1 MNLPSERSS
10 APGPRFTVAQHP
22 IGTWR
27 PPRVYVITWCGEIE
41 QLWGTLLTFRT
52 LRVGYPTA
60 AVTVIDN
67 ASLEEARPAIER
79 AAKDAGCEY
88 VQRTTRA
95 PHGAILGDVLARV
108 DEPIVF
114 VDPDV
119 IFWESCEGWT
129 FDRALIAGRLIPMR
143 EGRPGFFVLPR
154 LHTSHLW
161 ITHPP
166 LVREALLAQEHC
178 FFPMSREFI
187 SYAFQQHVFKLGGPW
202 LFVDTGAALYSY
214 LANFAYAFGPRELD
228 AYDHIWSGT
237 HPRVHNESSHPA
249 VLARRTVHEIA
260 RDGDYRSLRGV
271 WRAQEQRF
279 QAEARDFAMLAA
291 AGAFAMPPPL
301 ACPENEG

>member
-1 MNLPSERSS
+1 MNLPSERS

-22 IGTWR
+22 VGTWR

-52 LRVGYPTA
+52 LRDGYPTA

-67 ASLEEARPAIER
+67 ASVEEARAAIAR
-79 AAKDAGCEY
+79 AAKDAGCAY
-88 VQRTTRA
+88 VQRTVRA
-95 PHGAILGDVLARV
+95 SHGAILGDVLARA

-143 EGRPGFFVLPR
+143 EASPGFFGLPR

-161 ITHPP
+161 ITNPP
-166 LVREALLAQEHC
+166 LVREALLAQEQY
-178 FFPMSREFI
+178 FFPGSKMFI
-187 SYAFQQHVFKLGGPW
+187 SYAFGQQVFKVGGQW
-202 LFVDTGAALYSY
+202 LFVDTAAVLYSC
-214 LANFAYAFGPRELD
+214 LANFACAFGPRELD

-237 HPRVHNESSHPA
+237 HPRAHNESSHPA
-249 VLARRTVHEIA
+249 VLARRTAHEIA
-260 RDGDYRSLRGV
+260 RDGDYRSLRGL

-279 QAEARDFAMLAA
+279 QSEARDFATLAA
-291 AGAFAMPPPL
+291 AGAFALPPPL
-301 ACPENEG
+301 GRPENDG